1 MIDGFEL
8 KASSFNKQI
17 FNISEEE
24 LNESGKFFNFNY
36 YLYSCITDYEKL
48 SYNYF
53 ESVEYSNFKIKNDE
67 ILNKDTIIDILTF
80 NKIFEKIY
88 DLETKL
94 RIIFNIPI
102 LFEIIYFKIYDE
114 NKKNL
119 FNVQVINK
127 MSIYNRLKYELDEDE
142 FSNNSRLHLDFKF
155 MKNIKNLQ
163 FKRAL
168 EFYNDSFESD
178 NVRSRFILIFTS
190 LEAIFNLDGKSISEK
205 LSECIS
211 VLLSQNNEQE
221 KEQIKKDIKYL
232 YSQRSKYV
240 HGKMNVIQKED
251 EKLLR
256 FYTRKIILI
265 YWFILYDTNLS
276 SKNILEYIYNKK
288 NFNLRVRLFISAI
301 NSNNFDEQQ
310 YNCINIIE
318 NNFGFNIS
326 KKIKEKTY
334 TKYENYK

>member
-8 KASSFNKQI
+8 KVSSFNKQI

-24 LNESGKFFNFNY
+24 LNESGKFFNLNY

-88 DLETKL
+88 D
-94 RIIFNIPI
+94 
-102 LFEIIYFKIYDE
+102 E

-127 MSIYNRLKYELDEDE
+127 MSTYNRLKYELDEDE

-221 KEQIKKDIKYL
+221 KEKIKKDIKYL
-232 YSQRSKYV
+232 YSKRSKYV
-240 HGKMNVIQKED
+240 HGKTNAIQKED

-276 SKNILEYIYNKK
+276 SENILEYIYNKK

-301 NSNNFDEQQ
+301 SSNNFDE
-310 YNCINIIE
+310 
-318 NNFGFNIS
+318 
-326 KKIKEKTY
+326 
-334 TKYENYK
+334 

>member
-1 MIDGFEL
+1 M
-8 KASSFNKQI
+8 
-17 FNISEEE
+17 
-24 LNESGKFFNFNY
+24 
-36 YLYSCITDYEKL
+36 
-48 SYNYF
+48 
-53 ESVEYSNFKIKNDE
+53 
-67 ILNKDTIIDILTF
+67 
-80 NKIFEKIY
+80 FEKIY

-127 MSIYNRLKYELDEDE
+127 MSTYNRLKYELDEDE

-221 KEQIKKDIKYL
+221 KEKIKKDIKYL

-240 HGKMNVIQKED
+240 HGKTNLIQKED

-265 YWFILYDTNLS
+265 YWFILYDTNLRS
-276 SKNILEYIYNKK
+276 ENILEYIYNKK
-288 NFNLRVRLFISAI
+288 NFDLRVRLFISAI

-310 YNCINIIE
+310 YNCINAIE
-318 NNFGFNIS
+318 NNFDFNIP
-326 KKIKEKTY
+326 KKIKEKIY

>member
-1 MIDGFEL
+1 
-8 KASSFNKQI
+8 
-17 FNISEEE
+17 
-24 LNESGKFFNFNY
+24 
-36 YLYSCITDYEKL
+36 
-48 SYNYF
+48 
-53 ESVEYSNFKIKNDE
+53 
-67 ILNKDTIIDILTF
+67 
-80 NKIFEKIY
+80 
-88 DLETKL
+88 
-94 RIIFNIPI
+94 
-102 LFEIIYFKIYDE
+102 
-114 NKKNL
+114 
-119 FNVQVINK
+119 
-127 MSIYNRLKYELDEDE
+127 MSTYNRLKYELDEDE

-221 KEQIKKDIKYL
+221 KEKIKKDIKYL

-240 HGKMNVIQKED
+240 HGKTNLIQKED

-265 YWFILYDTNLS
+265 YWFILYDTNLRS
-276 SKNILEYIYNKK
+276 ENILEYIYNKK
-288 NFNLRVRLFISAI
+288 KFRFKSTFI
-301 NSNNFDEQQ
+301 
-310 YNCINIIE
+310 
-318 NNFGFNIS
+318 
-326 KKIKEKTY
+326 
-334 TKYENYK
+334 YKCYKF

>member
-24 LNESGKFFNFNY
+24 LNESGKFFNLNY

-119 FNVQVINK
+119 FNVQVVNK
-127 MSIYNRLKYELDEDE
+127 MSTYNRLKYELNEDE
-142 FSNNSRLHLDFKF
+142 FSNNSRFHLDFKF

-168 EFYNDSFESD
+168 EFYNDSFKSD
-178 NVRSRFILIFTS
+178 NVISRFILIFTS

-221 KEQIKKDIKYL
+221 KEKIKKDIKSL
-232 YSQRSKYV
+232 YRKRSRYV
-240 HGKMNVIQKED
+240 HGKTNVIQKED

-265 YWFILYDTNLS
+265 YAQKIYWSIFI
-276 SKNILEYIYNKK
+276 INKK
-288 NFNLRVRLFISAI
+288 ISI
-301 NSNNFDEQQ
+301 
-310 YNCINIIE
+310 
-318 NNFGFNIS
+318 
-326 KKIKEKTY
+326 
-334 TKYENYK
+334 